1 MEPLAVVLVI
11 ALALIVL
18 LRRPG
23 VFQPALVAEGLCR
36 CPGPRAPGD
45 EDEQQP
51 ETDRAPRQWL
61 PWAVGA
67 VAVVRAALFVT
78 LHA

>member
-1 MEPLAVVLVI
+1 MEPLAITLLA
-11 ALALIVL
+11 ALALLLL

-23 VFQPALVAEGLCR
+23 LSCPVLVVCV
-36 CPGPRAPGD
+36 PGRWQAAPAPGD

-51 ETDRAPRQWL
+51 ETDRAPRPWL
-61 PWAVGA
+61 RWSI
-67 VAVVRAALFVT
+67 AAAAAIRLVLLVT